1 MREKKGCGLSIKG
14 DNKIN
19 KVKALPPTL
28 KESKRYLVY
37 KMINENSFNFKDV
50 KSAIDDSCLR
60 FLGELNYSKAGI
72 MHLEKFNNNIGILRI
87 SSKYVNEVKTA
98 LALINNI
105 QGKKVI
111 LDCVGVSG
119 TLKKARLKFVK
130 MEEN

>member
-105 QGKKVI
+105 QGIKK
-111 LDCVGVSG
+111 S
-119 TLKKARLKFVK
+119 
-130 MEEN
+130 